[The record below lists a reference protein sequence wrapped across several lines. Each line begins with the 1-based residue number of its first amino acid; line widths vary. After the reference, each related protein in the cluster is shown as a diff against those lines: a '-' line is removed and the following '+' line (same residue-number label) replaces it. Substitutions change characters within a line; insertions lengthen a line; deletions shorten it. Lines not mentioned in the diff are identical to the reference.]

1 MPYTIAELN
10 RDILDIARNHE
21 NMTAT
26 RLVRKN
32 AYMIKYKQDRRYLS
46 SEEVLE
52 KIKELYYQKKHKTVD
67 WKLLKL
73 IAYDVFDKYI
83 EIYFR

>member
-10 RDILDIARNHE
+10 RDILDIAREHE

-46 SEEVLE
+46 GEEVLE